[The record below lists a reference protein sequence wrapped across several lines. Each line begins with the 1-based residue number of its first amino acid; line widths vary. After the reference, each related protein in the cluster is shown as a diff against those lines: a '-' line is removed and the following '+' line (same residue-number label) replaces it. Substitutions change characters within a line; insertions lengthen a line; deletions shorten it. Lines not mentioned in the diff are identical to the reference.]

1 MPQLEISAKNRKR
14 LRGLAH
20 PLQPVVLVGQEGLTK
35 GVIAAADDALLAH
48 ELIKVRMHQPTEKKI
63 WAARLAAAT
72 KSALCG
78 LVGHTIILY
87 RPHPE
92 KPKIKL
98 DPEPV
103 GDQLEPDDGED

>member
-1 MPQLEISAKNRKR
+1 MPQLEISSKHRKR

-20 PLQPVVLVGQEGLTK
+20 SLQPVVLIGQEGLTR
-35 GVIAAADDALLAH
+35 GVIDAADEALLAH
-48 ELIKVRMHQPTEKKI
+48 ELIKVRMHQPIEKKI
-63 WAARLAAAT
+63 WAERIAAAT

-98 DPEPV
+98 DADAGPAAGDEEEEP
-103 GDQLEPDDGED
+103 